1 MAALSR
7 LVRLALLASLVPIA
21 LGAFGAAAAS
31 ADLVTYPARLHVAG
45 GLTIT
50 TKHDFTG
57 SCQPGQAWTIAASA
71 DVEINGKIEVE
82 ANGKRIVQSTEA
94 KSPGGAVNK
103 SVLSEYHETNYC
115 PPEDPVE
122 LPRQP
127 QCSSHTGAGVAGL
140 QPDGRNKA
148 PWLVSIGIGRLG
160 GGDQHS
166 SCVGQP
172 VNGPTPKGSK
182 IEPLATVYDA
192 IVLPLD
198 LKVSQFK
205 SLKVGKKLISRVNV
219 GGPCDSAVV
228 YGGAHISVYRD
239 DECEVDGVFNVEIQR
254 LKGPGRGGF
263 TTAAAGLVGW

>member
-122 LPRQP
+122 LARPP

-148 PWLVSIGIGRLG
+148 PWLVSIGIGRIG
-160 GGDQHS
+160 GGDQDNS
-166 SCVGQP
+166 F
-172 VNGPTPKGSK
+172 TLTGSK
-182 IEPLATVYDA
+182 AVADIDLSPAALIDLCLAENERRMAGYD
-192 IVLPLD
+192 
-198 LKVSQFK
+198 
-205 SLKVGKKLISRVNV
+205 R
-219 GGPCDSAVV
+219 
-228 YGGAHISVYRD
+228 
-239 DECEVDGVFNVEIQR
+239 R
-254 LKGPGRGGF
+254 LLRPQVMPRLLRLARRF
-263 TTAAAGLVGW
+263 LRSPVPAPA